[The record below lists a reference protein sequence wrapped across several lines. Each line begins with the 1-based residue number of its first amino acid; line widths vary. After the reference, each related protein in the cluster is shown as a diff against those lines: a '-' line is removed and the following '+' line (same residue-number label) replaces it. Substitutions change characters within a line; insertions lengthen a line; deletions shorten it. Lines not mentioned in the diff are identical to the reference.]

1 MLSIR
6 SVHNNCVIVDWLSR
20 TWVPVVVVDRT
31 GCRMGHRGNS
41 RKITG
46 IIHTN
51 RVRRSVA
58 LMKGRR
64 DDGLSLLD
72 VGIERKIV
80 LGRLRYNR
88 KRTYIMKA
96 IQIISVL

>member
-6 SVHNNCVIVDWLSR
+6 SVHNNFVIVDWLS
-20 TWVPVVVVDRT
+20 RT

>member
-6 SVHNNCVIVDWLSR
+6 SVHNNFVIVDWLSR

-72 VGIERKIV
+72 VGTERKIV